1 MKSNYE
7 WRGKQYEIECEALS
21 EETYQL
27 RWDEETLDCTV
38 HPLAAG
44 GWLIRRGDQTKKALV
59 HVDGDRRQIWFGGRT
74 YTLHRIERQ
83 REAHSLLGQGEGSL
97 RAEMPCQIVS
107 ILVTAGQ
114 IVEKGETLIQMEA
127 MKMDLK
133 LTAPSRGSIR
143 EWLVEEGQ
151 VVQRGQELLRFDAL
165 EST

>member
-1 MKSNYE
+1 MKAIYE
-7 WRGKQYEIECEALS
+7 WRGKKYEIICEALS
-21 EETYQL
+21 EGAYRL
-27 RWDEETLDCTV
+27 RWDEESLDFNV
-38 HPLAAG
+38 HQLVDG
-44 GWLIRRGDQTKKALV
+44 GWLFRRGDQTEKVLV
-59 HVDGDRRQIWFGGRT
+59 HADGDRRQIWFGGRT

-83 REAHSLLGQGEGSL
+83 RESHSLLGQGEGSL
-97 RAEMPCQIVS
+97 RAEMPCQIVK

-114 IVEKGETLIQMEA
+114 SVEKGETLLQMEA